1 MRNDLY
7 KRFAISTAL
16 CALMASGTAAAQE
29 ADTAAPANDTEIV
42 VTAQKRSERLLD
54 VPVAISAVSSETLT
68 TQAFNRIS
76 DYFDR
81 VPGLQYSGQ
90 RVSSLSLRGVTTG
103 GANSP
108 TLAILVDD
116 VQFGGTTG
124 GGQPPIPDFDASAV
138 SRIEVLR
145 GPQGTLYGASSLGG
159 LIKYVLKEP
168 DTRDFSGRIELAG
181 TSIDGGSEGWAAR
194 GSINIPIT
202 DRLAVLG
209 SGFYRDDAR
218 FLDNINPAALK
229 SKNVNER
236 EAWGFRGAVLFEPTD
251 NLKFLFSALNQTVDA
266 INSDL
271 AVTSGGVRL
280 TSSTNFTPLFGDLTL
295 NSLDSY
301 NHSKFQLYSAR
312 GEWDMGGATLTS
324 VSAWSRADNVISS
337 DVTGVFLNL
346 FRLPFSYGPT
356 VAPADATVVIDNA
369 DYTHK
374 FSQELRFAGE
384 GDTFDWLIGG
394 FYTIEHVGTDQT
406 LRLNSA
412 SGSQIAVPYAGLG
425 PSSYREKSIFA
436 DLTYHVTDKFDIQVG
451 GRYASNKQKSS
462 LVFNNDAPA
471 IPLFGPNGIQS
482 QDSKDNAFTWLISPS
497 YKIGPDMMIYARAA
511 TGYRP
516 GGPNI
521 EQTGPQS
528 FGPDRVTNYEL
539 GFKGRVVP
547 GVLTIDTSIFQIDWK
562 NIQLQGTA
570 PSQLTFR
577 TNGGKARSRGIEFSA
592 TVTPWEGMTIAGNMA
607 ITDAELTEALPAIEN
622 GLRAADGAALPYTS
636 KFNANLSVDQTF
648 ELASNLEGSV
658 GASFTRVGDRPGAFL
673 SVNGTGPRLELPG
686 YSVFDLRAGL
696 TLDEVWS
703 ATAFIRNLGDRRG
716 ITLADDRN
724 GTNITTALYI
734 QPRTFGLTL
743 ARSF

>member
-1 MRNDLY
+1 M
-7 KRFAISTAL
+7 
-16 CALMASGTAAAQE
+16 
-29 ADTAAPANDTEIV
+29 
-42 VTAQKRSERLLD
+42 
-54 VPVAISAVSSETLT
+54 
-68 TQAFNRIS
+68 
-76 DYFDR
+76 
-81 VPGLQYSGQ
+81 
-90 RVSSLSLRGVTTG
+90 
-103 GANSP
+103 
-108 TLAILVDD
+108 
-116 VQFGGTTG
+116 
-124 GGQPPIPDFDASAV
+124 
-138 SRIEVLR
+138 
-145 GPQGTLYGASSLGG
+145 
-159 LIKYVLKEP
+159 
-168 DTRDFSGRIELAG
+168 
-181 TSIDGGSEGWAAR
+181 
-194 GSINIPIT
+194 
-202 DRLAVLG
+202 
-209 SGFYRDDAR
+209 
-218 FLDNINPAALK
+218 
-229 SKNVNER
+229 
-236 EAWGFRGAVLFEPTD
+236 
-251 NLKFLFSALNQTVDA
+251 
-266 INSDL
+266 
-271 AVTSGGVRL
+271 
-280 TSSTNFTPLFGDLTL
+280 
-295 NSLDSY
+295 
-301 NHSKFQLYSAR
+301 
-312 GEWDMGGATLTS
+312 
-324 VSAWSRADNVISS
+324 
-337 DVTGVFLNL
+337 
-346 FRLPFSYGPT
+346 
-356 VAPADATVVIDNA
+356 
-369 DYTHK
+369 
-374 FSQELRFAGE
+374 
-384 GDTFDWLIGG
+384 
-394 FYTIEHVGTDQT
+394 
-406 LRLNSA
+406 
-412 SGSQIAVPYAGLG
+412 PYAGLG